1 MPQSNYSRF
10 SDGVQISGISMNV
23 HQKGRVFYVCN
34 SSVPSQFG
42 VVSGSGGADGKTPDR
57 PLATIAA
64 AVALCVASRGDK
76 IILLPGHAE
85 TISAAAG
92 INCNVAGVSIIA
104 DPSAV
109 GSQRPTITLGTANTA
124 TFKITANEVVVSG
137 VLFVANFLNI
147 ATCIDITTATDVV
160 ISGCEFR
167 DTSSVLNF
175 VKAIR
180 TDSTANHADGLQV
193 IGNRYLGLGTSAT
206 TSLVQAQAAINR
218 MVVNANSV
226 DIQGTTATTGALVL
240 ATGNALTGARILGN
254 DVASNLSTATTGTM
268 IIAGSGGSGFVADN
282 YVLSNAGA
290 GVAIIASTGTGLAFH
305 NNLQTD
311 VADASGFLLPAAD
324 S

>member
-23 HQKGRVFYVCN
+23 HQKGKVLYVCN
-34 SSVPSQFG
+34 SSTLAPFG
-42 VVSGSGGADGKTPDR
+42 VVGSDGADGKTPDR
-57 PLATIAA
+57 PLATIKQALS
-64 AVALCVASRGDK
+64 LCVASRGDK

-85 TISAAAG
+85 TITAAG
-92 INCNVAGVSIIA
+92 IALNVAGVSIIA

-109 GSQRPTITLGTANTA
+109 GSQRPTITLSTANTA
-124 TFKITANEVVVSG
+124 TMTITANEIVVSG

-180 TDSTANHADGLQV
+180 TDTTDNHADGLTV
-193 IGNRYLGLGTSAT
+193 IGSRMLGTGTSAT
-206 TSLVQAQAAINR
+206 TAMVNIRGAINR

-226 DIQGTTATTGALVL
+226 DIQGTTATTGALIL
-240 ATGNALTGARILGN
+240 ATSKALTGARILGN
-254 DVASNLSTATTGTM
+254 DVVSNLSTSSAAQLVVAGTGGT
-268 IIAGSGGSGFVADN
+268 GFVADN
-282 YVLSNAGA
+282 YVNAPALVATVALLVTASSGLS
-290 GVAIIASTGTGLAFH
+290 FH
-305 NNLQTD
+305 NNLVQENP
-311 VADASGFLLPAAD
+311 DASGFLSPAAD